1 MKIVKLTATAR
12 ADVEAARKRLV
23 KERAMFVDLV
33 EVGVQGSPS
42 DSHLADSDV
51 HPADKFLADTE
62 LWTKSSTEP
71 TLVQFR
77 YEFELLFGN
86 RAEGTLILYQDC
98 FYDVRGQFTSAQQ
111 RLLVLEAADKERQ
124 LFERLKAKFESP
136 SGQGGTRA
144 RHRIP
149 EAVRIEV
156 WRRDQG
162 RCATPGCGSREN
174 LEYDHIIPIDAG
186 GSNTARNVEL
196 LCEVCNRRKSNK
208 IQ

>member
-1 MKIVKLTATAR
+1 MKVVKLTATAR
-12 ADVEAARKRLV
+12 AYIESKRRVHML
-23 KERAMFVDLV
+23 D
-33 EVGVQGSPS
+33 SPS
-42 DSHLADSDV
+42 HVD
-51 HPADKFLADTE
+51 PADKFLAETE
-62 LWTKSSTEP
+62 LWTRSLTEP
-71 TLVQFR
+71 TEIR
-77 YEFELLFGN
+77 ASDYSTNLFDSP
-86 RAEGTLILYQDC
+86 RGTQILYQDC
-98 FYDVRGQFTSAQQ
+98 IYVVHGEFTSAQR

-124 LFERLKAKFESP
+124 LFERLKAKFELP
-136 SGQGGTRA
+136 SGQGPTRA

-196 LCEVCNRRKSNK
+196 LCEACNRRKSNK
-208 IQ
+208 IE